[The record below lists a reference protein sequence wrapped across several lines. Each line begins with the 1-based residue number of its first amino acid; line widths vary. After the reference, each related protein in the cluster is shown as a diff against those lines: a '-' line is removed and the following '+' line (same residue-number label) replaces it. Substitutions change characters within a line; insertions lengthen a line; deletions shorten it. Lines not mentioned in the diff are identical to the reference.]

1 MSFKERAKQEAPD
14 QDELLDRIK
23 YQLFWLQ
30 NAIDSEPKRNR
41 VKNQLMRDHQ
51 ELTNLILDAMKTT
64 PERIAELLGYDS
76 VDDLEKHVNETWHM
90 IRDMIQYF
98 IIIYL
103 LIYLYI
109 KYNNIYIS
117 INI

>member
-41 VKNQLMRDHQ
+41 IKNQLLKDHQ
-51 ELTNLILDAMKTT
+51 KLTNLILDAMKTT
-64 PERIAELLGYDS
+64 HQRIAEILNYDS
-76 VDDLEKHVNETWHM
+76 VDDLEKYVNELDT
-90 IRDMIQYF
+90 
-98 IIIYL
+98 
-103 LIYLYI
+103 
-109 KYNNIYIS
+109 
-117 INI
+117 

>member
-76 VDDLEKHVNETWHM
+76 VDDLEKHVNWDLTH
-90 IRDMIQYF
+90 D
-98 IIIYL
+98 
-103 LIYLYI
+103 
-109 KYNNIYIS
+109 
-117 INI
+117 